1 LDCHVLEQLKTLLF
15 FLEVDIF
22 DLFGCWGFFREVLTI
37 HTEWPNHLSIE
48 FFTEYGIILK
58 TRLYFEVLLAFL
70 SHISEHEHAI
80 GDFFLEKGD
89 FLFDAVPNG
98 ALPFSVVLF
107 FLLIRHFNN
116 I

>member
-1 LDCHVLEQLKTLLF
+1 LDYYVLEKLKTLLF
-15 FLEVDIF
+15 FLEVNIL
-22 DLFGCWGFFREVLTI
+22 DLFGCWRFFREVLTI
-37 HTEWPNHLSIE
+37 YTEWSNHLGIE
-48 FFTEYGIILK
+48 FFTEYGIILEA
-58 TRLYFEVLLAFL
+58 RLYLEVFLAFL

-80 GDFFLEKGD
+80 SDFFLEKGD